1 MKKIESIEEL
11 AETLSNNLIKKNI
24 KDTIVLQTIIDTT
37 KSKEPS
43 VVFNGEDTVTYVIP
57 GCSITEFKLFKET
70 NEKQY
75 FLYTDK
81 QNLCYTN
88 DNIKDKG
95 IALHNRI
102 ILKKPTYD
110 EVYDFLYK
118 YYICPLTLNK
128 EKYKSLNKIFRRRNV
143 KL

>member
-1 MKKIESIEEL
+1 MNKIESIEEL

-24 KDTIVLQTIIDTT
+24 KDTIILQTKIDTT

-57 GCSITEFKLFKET
+57 GCSIIEFKLFEG
-70 NEKQY
+70 NNNKQY
-75 FLYTDK
+75 FIYTDK
-81 QNLCYTN
+81 KNLCYTN
-88 DNIKDKG
+88 DQIEDKG
-95 IALHNRI
+95 IGLHNRI

-118 YYICPLTLNK
+118 YYICPLTLKK
-128 EKYKSLNKIFRRRNV
+128 EQYKSLNKIFWRKNV